1 MNTTKAQS
9 TDGAMGGEAMEQ
21 VTYDV
26 AILGSGLAGSMLAA
40 ILARQGAKV
49 LLLDG
54 GQHPRFAIGES
65 TIPYTLLTLRTLAE
79 RYDVPEIAALA
90 SFTDT
95 TKTIGPRFG
104 IKRHFGFLLHHEN
117 TPQNPREV
125 NEFGTPKQILHE
137 AAHYFRQDVDAYLFH
152 VAAKYG
158 AKVRQNFLV
167 DDIDFDGSGV
177 TLSGRRGE
185 YRARYLVDASGFRSP
200 VADKFDL
207 REDPIRFKHHSRS
220 LWNHALN
227 VTPTDRLFDHI
238 AQDLR
243 PPLPWYEG
251 TVHHMFERGWAWVIA
266 FNNNKVSTNPLCSIG
281 MTVDPRKYPKVPGM
295 SPEEDFARLCAPFPD
310 IARQFEGAIPV
321 REWVSTDRLQYSSKT
336 TVGDRWVL
344 LSHAAGFIDPLFS
357 RGLSNTCEAI
367 NVLACRLLRAVKDD
381 DFSAERF
388 AHVDRLQQSMLDC
401 NDELVNA
408 AYISWEDYGLWSA
421 VFRVWGWGAN
431 AGTYRMQ
438 EALTKFRGDGRDE
451 HFSALEDVAHPG
463 LYWPDNDGFADLHNL
478 MVKQTDAVEAGTT
491 TAAEA
496 TDVLY
501 EEILRADYFPKGF
514 GLAER
519 EVRFVVPSP
528 KAMLNLV
535 RWAAKD
541 GDPQVARMLTANL
554 QAAVKAKLRGK
565 KLF

>member
-1 MNTTKAQS
+1 
-9 TDGAMGGEAMEQ
+9 
-21 VTYDV
+21 
-26 AILGSGLAGSMLAA
+26 
-40 ILARQGAKV
+40 
-49 LLLDG
+49 
-54 GQHPRFAIGES
+54 
-65 TIPYTLLTLRTLAE
+65 
-79 RYDVPEIAALA
+79 
-90 SFTDT
+90 
-95 TKTIGPRFG
+95 
-104 IKRHFGFLLHHEN
+104 
-117 TPQNPREV
+117 
-125 NEFGTPKQILHE
+125 
-137 AAHYFRQDVDAYLFH
+137 

-158 AKVRQNFLV
+158 TTVRQNFLV
-167 DDIDFDGSGV
+167 DDIDIDDSGV

-185 YRARYLVDASGFRSP
+185 YRARYIVDASGFRSP
-200 VADKFDL
+200 VAEKFDL
-207 REDPIRFKHHSRS
+207 RENPIRFKHHSRS

-238 AQDLR
+238 SADLR

-251 TVHHMFERGWAWVIA
+251 TVHHMFEGGWAWVIA
-266 FNNNKVSTNPLCSIG
+266 FNNNKWSTNPLCSIG
-281 MTVDPRKYPKVPGM
+281 MTVDPRKFPKIPGM
-295 SPEEDFARLCAPFPD
+295 SPEDDFARLCAPFPD

-336 TVGDRWVL
+336 TVGDRWML

-367 NVLACRLLRAVKDD
+367 NVLAYRLLRAVKDD

-388 AHVDRLQQSMLDC
+388 AHVDKVQQSMLDC

-408 AYISWEDYGLWSA
+408 AFISWEDYGLWSA
-421 VFRVWGWGAN
+421 VFRIWGWGAN

-438 EALTKFRGDGRDE
+438 ESLSKFRKDGRDE
-451 HFSALEDVAHPG
+451 HFVNLEDVAHPG

-478 MVKQTDAVEAGTT
+478 MVKQVDAVEAQTT
-491 TAAEA
+491 SAAEA

-501 EEILRADYFPKGF
+501 DEIQRANYFPKGF

-519 EVRFVVPSP
+519 DVRFVVPSP

-541 GDPQVARMLTANL
+541 GDPQVARMLTTNL